1 MTSYPTNTLLK
12 SLSFHSSW
20 SRTRTRASQRHMG
33 FSTRNPTWPDAL
45 PSSSMKKGS
54 SRRYSIR
61 SKLTPTHS
69 KSSTHYLD
77 SDPPTRGTRPL
88 DWTRT
93 CLLSAKLNIPF
104 VNSVAVTNGLL
115 GSFARCLSETA
126 CSSVQCSDRLFEV
139 SKCQR
144 GINPQG
150 TTRPHAQGTRSLE
163 VLT

>member
-12 SLSFHSSW
+12 SSTFHSSW
-20 SRTRTRASQRHMG
+20 SRIRTRASQRHMG

-61 SKLTPTHS
+61 SKLTPTHG

-77 SDPPTRGTRPL
+77 SHPPTRGL
-88 DWTRT
+88 D
-93 CLLSAKLNIPF
+93 LSTGQGLAPHQLKLNISF
-104 VNSVAVTNGLL
+104 VNSVAVTNGLV

-126 CSSVQCSDRLFEV
+126 CSSVQCSGRLFEV
-139 SKCQR
+139 SKYQR
-144 GINPQG
+144 GTNPQG
-150 TTRPHAQGTRSLE
+150 TPTPHAQGARSLE
-163 VLT
+163 VLG